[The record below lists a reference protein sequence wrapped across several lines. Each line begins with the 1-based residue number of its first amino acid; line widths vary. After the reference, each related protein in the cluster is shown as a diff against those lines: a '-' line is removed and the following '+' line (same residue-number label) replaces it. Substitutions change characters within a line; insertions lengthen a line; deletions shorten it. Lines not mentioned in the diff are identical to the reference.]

1 MRRLVLLPALLAA
14 FAVPAADFQPV
25 DSIRQAAIGA
35 MASAGEAEAT
45 LDPNLRLPR
54 CAAPLEARVQNSGS
68 VEVGCPQGWRLFVPV
83 RVRRSQTVLVLN
95 RGIAPGQVVTA
106 DAFVAEI
113 RDGGRIAA
121 GALTDPAQAV
131 GQVARRMLTAG
142 SVLGANDLV
151 APRLIR
157 RGDNV
162 ALVSR
167 RGGVEVRVAGK
178 ALADAGEN
186 ERVTVENLS
195 SRRVVQGVVGP
206 GGDVWVS
213 R

>member
-1 MRRLVLLPALLAA
+1 M
-14 FAVPAADFQPV
+14 ADP
-25 DSIRQAAIGA
+25 
-35 MASAGEAEAT
+35 T
-45 LDPNLRLPR
+45 
-54 CAAPLEARVQNSGS
+54 
-68 VEVGCPQGWRLFVPV
+68 
-83 RVRRSQTVLVLN
+83 
-95 RGIAPGQVVTA
+95 
-106 DAFVAEI
+106 
-113 RDGGRIAA
+113 
-121 GALTDPAQAV
+121 QAV
-131 GQVARRMLTAG
+131 GRVARRMLPAG
-142 SVLGANDLV
+142 AVLASTDLV
-151 APRLIR
+151 AQRLIR

-195 SRRVVQGVVGP
+195 SRRVVQGIVGS